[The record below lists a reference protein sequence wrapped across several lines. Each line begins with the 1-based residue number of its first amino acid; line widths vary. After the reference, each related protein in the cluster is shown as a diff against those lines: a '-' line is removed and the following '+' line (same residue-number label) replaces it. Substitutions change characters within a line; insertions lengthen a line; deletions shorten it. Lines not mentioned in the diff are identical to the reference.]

1 MEIFDRGA
9 RPDPDHEERLRSTAA
24 RVEIRP
30 AASTAQLAIRSL
42 ACPSCGVPIALDG
55 PVGWREPI
63 ACAFCEQ
70 SAPTRA
76 FVREQGWPQVDVI
89 ARLG

>member
-1 MEIFDRGA
+1 
-9 RPDPDHEERLRSTAA
+9 
-24 RVEIRP
+24 
-30 AASTAQLAIRSL
+30 
-42 ACPSCGVPIALDG
+42 VPIALDG
-55 PVGWREPI
+55 PVGWHEPI

-76 FVREQGWPQVDVI
+76 YVRREGWPQVDVI